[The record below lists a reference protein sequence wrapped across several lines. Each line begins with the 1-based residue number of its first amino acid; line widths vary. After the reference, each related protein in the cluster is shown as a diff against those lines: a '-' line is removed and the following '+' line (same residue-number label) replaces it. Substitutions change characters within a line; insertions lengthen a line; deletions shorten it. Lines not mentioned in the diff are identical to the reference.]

1 MIIEVDDIEIN
12 VIKRGAGDYFSL
24 TNMIKAGLRNLRVSD
39 WLRTKRTLEMLFAW
53 EYENNKNF
61 NCGEFAAIM
70 GWMNGPGSAYFKL
83 GVKNWIERTMAIG
96 LIASRGRYGGTY
108 SHRDIALEFAGWVD
122 PLFRQRLIDVTGRHT
137 DAESK
142 ASKYKDA

>member
-1 MIIEVDDIEIN
+1 MIIEVDDIGIN

-61 NCGEFAAIM
+61 NCG
-70 GWMNGPGSAYFKL
+70 
-83 GVKNWIERTMAIG
+83 
-96 LIASRGRYGGTY
+96 
-108 SHRDIALEFAGWVD
+108 
-122 PLFRQRLIDVTGRHT
+122 
-137 DAESK
+137 
-142 ASKYKDA
+142 